1 MVSGTGKC
9 GVEHAILP
17 EYGIVV
23 AGECI
28 IGADSH
34 TCTYGALGAFSTGV
48 GTTDIATG
56 MATENSGSKSVR
68 NQVRTDRKTG
78 SVCQRK
84 RRDHPHHWQ
93 DRCRWCIIQIHGVCR

>member
-1 MVSGTGKC
+1 MQSYRK
-9 GVEHAILP
+9 H
-17 EYGIVV
+17 GIVV

-56 MATENSGSKSVR
+56 MATGELWFKVPSPRSS
-68 NQVRTDRKTG
+68 
-78 SVCQRK
+78 SY
-84 RRDHPHHWQ
+84 
-93 DRCRWCIIQIHGVCR
+93 